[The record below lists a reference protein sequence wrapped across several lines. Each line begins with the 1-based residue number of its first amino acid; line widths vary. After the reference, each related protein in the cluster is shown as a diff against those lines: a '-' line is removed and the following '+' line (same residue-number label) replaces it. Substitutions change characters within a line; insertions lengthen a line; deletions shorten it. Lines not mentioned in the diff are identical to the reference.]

1 MSSMNLFTIFF
12 TLAVIQNFITS
23 QFLGFCPFFGVTHRV
38 KEAVSM
44 GGALSFV
51 MICSAMICWFL
62 TYYVLIPFNVL
73 YMNNVVYILVIA
85 TFVQITE
92 MFIRRT
98 NLALY
103 NAFGIYLPLIT
114 VHCAVLGITVIN
126 LRENLSLV
134 QSIVAALG
142 GAGGVVFMMAVMSGV
157 RERLDIADVPVSF
170 RGLPVAIIVA
180 CMLGLAFFGFG
191 GIV

>member
-12 TLAVIQNFITS
+12 TLAVVQNFITS
-23 QFLGFCPFFGVTHRV
+23 LFLGFCPFFGVT
-38 KEAVSM
+38 KNFKDAVSM

-51 MICSAMICWFL
+51 MIGSAMIAWGL
-62 TYYVLIPFNVL
+62 TYYVLKPFNIV
-73 YMNNVVYILVIA
+73 YMSTVVYILVIA
-85 TFVQITE
+85 TFVQILE

-98 NLALY
+98 NLRLF

-126 LRENLSLV
+126 LREGLSFIQAL
-134 QSIVAALG
+134 VAAFG
-142 GAGGVVFMMAVMSGV
+142 GAFGVVILMAIMAGI
-157 RERLDIADVPVSF
+157 RERLALADGPVNF
-170 RGLPVAIIVA
+170 RGLPLAIIVA